1 MNKKSFLLVF
11 ILCGLILSALIVRN
25 GELLLLAIP
34 FLVYLIVGV
43 IQTPS
48 ELSVLAKRSMDKR
61 SVIAQEMV
69 ETRILVRNKGNALVN
84 LYLKDTVSPSMK
96 ILDGEAHQRIYLSA
110 GGTTE
115 LNFRFKAA
123 RGVYS
128 WKTIHACASDPF
140 GLFDLECDIP
150 AVGEI
155 LFRPAPMRIRSI
167 NLKPRF
173 TLHAAG
179 PVSARLAGPGTD
191 FWGVREYRAGDS
203 LRRLN
208 WRLAARYPQ
217 KLFTNEYE
225 REEIADFGFIL
236 DTRKITNADVL
247 EDSLFEYSVSAVA
260 SLAEG
265 FLKDGNRVS
274 LLVFGKSIMTVFPG
288 YGKKQLNLLLRNL
301 ARAKLGAYIPFNTL
315 EYLPTRLF
323 PTRSVIMVF
332 STVHSSD
339 LDVYAR
345 LRSFGYDVLLI
356 SPDPVDFAAQML
368 PASEINSL
376 AFRAARVERVIQ
388 LKQLLKLGVKVVDWQ
403 VNKPLETIVHN
414 AVKHLMRRRNT

>member
-1 MNKKSFLLVF
+1 MNKKFFLLVF

-25 GELLLLAIP
+25 GDLLLLAMP

-43 IQTPS
+43 IRTPS
-48 ELSVLAKRSMDKR
+48 ELSLLAKRSMDKR
-61 SVIAQEMV
+61 SVIAQEIV
-69 ETRILVRNKGNALVN
+69 ETRILVKNKGNALVN
-84 LYLKDTVSPSMK
+84 LYLKDTLFPSMK
-96 ILDGEAHQRIYLSA
+96 ILDGEAHQRIYLSS

-128 WKTIHACASDPF
+128 WKTIRACASDPF

-155 LFRPAPMRIRSI
+155 LFRPAPLRIRSI
-167 NLKPRF
+167 NPKPRF

-208 WRLAARYPQ
+208 WRLAARHPQ

-236 DTRKITNADVL
+236 DTRKLSSADVL
-247 EDSLFEYSVSAVA
+247 EESLFEYSVSAVA
-260 SLAEG
+260 SLAES

-274 LLVFGKSIMTVFPG
+274 LLVLGKSITSVFPG
-288 YGKKQLNLLLRNL
+288 YGKRQLNLLLRSL
-301 ARAKLGAYIPFNTL
+301 ARAKLGAYIPFNTF

-323 PTRSVIMVF
+323 PTRSVIIVF

-339 LDVYAR
+339 LDIYAR

-368 PASEINSL
+368 PLTEINSL

-388 LKQLLKLGVKVVDWQ
+388 LKQLLKFGVKVVDWQ
-403 VNKPLETIVHN
+403 VNKPLETIVHKTVN
-414 AVKHLMRRRNT
+414 HLMHRRKI